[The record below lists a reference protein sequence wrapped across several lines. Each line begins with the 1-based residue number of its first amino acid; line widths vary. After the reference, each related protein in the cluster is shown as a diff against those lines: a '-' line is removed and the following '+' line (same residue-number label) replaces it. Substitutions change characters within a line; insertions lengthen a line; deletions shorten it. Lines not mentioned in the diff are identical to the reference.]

1 MQLFFCIYPYL
12 QLLSSEI
19 ADHSVLPNQLF
30 MQNPVRHICLADD
43 DSDDYLLF
51 SSTLEEI
58 DKDVQFTWC
67 STGEKLFDFLATT
80 TTLPDLIL
88 LDLNMPT
95 MDGPTCL
102 KRLKADPTLREV
114 PVVMF
119 STASSPAIL
128 KEVAEQGALKYV
140 LKPHSIAGY
149 REIITDLLSIR
160 KQA

>member
-1 MQLFFCIYPYL
+1 
-12 QLLSSEI
+12 
-19 ADHSVLPNQLF
+19 

-58 DKDVQFTWC
+58 DKTVQFTWC
-67 STGEKLFDFLATT
+67 NTGEKLFEFLATAAP
-80 TTLPDLIL
+80 LPNLIL

-102 KRLKADPTLREV
+102 KKLKADPALREI

-119 STASSPAIL
+119 STASTPAII
-128 KEVAEQGALKYV
+128 KEVSDHGALKYV

-149 REIITDLLSIR
+149 KEIITDLLAINNHV
-160 KQA
+160 